1 MGAQG
6 RGWQGRRERSYLEGT
21 GATEDAARRVPAQ
34 PRQPG
39 RYVRGASSLG
49 DLDDFGKAPVLRL
62 RERTRLDDAD
72 NVAGLRLVLLVVCVE
87 ALRAPDDLLVL
98 RVRLHDVD
106 TDDDRLVH
114 RRRDNDAAPLL
125 PPAAPMLGLRL
136 PHDGL
141 ALARLLAPRL
151 RTLAAFR
158 ARDALALLLRLGR
171 GSDRR
176 LLCRRVGRD
185 VLAVFSDRLRWRSGF
200 RGRLGRRGLG
210 HGWTGLLGRS
220 LGVGLGRRLGRLGL
234 DRRSLRRLLGGL
246 FDLVLLVGH

>member
-87 ALRAPDDLLVL
+87 ALRAPDDFLVL

-114 RRRDNDAAPLL
+114 RRRDNDAPPLL
-125 PPAAPMLGLRL
+125 APAALVLRPGQPRDRLFLPPPLAPPRPAPAAPG
-136 PHDGL
+136 PPG
-141 ALARLLAPRL
+141 APPPLL
-151 RTLAAFR
+151 
-158 ARDALALLLRLGR
+158 
-171 GSDRR
+171 
-176 LLCRRVGRD
+176 
-185 VLAVFSDRLRWRSGF
+185 
-200 RGRLGRRGLG
+200 
-210 HGWTGLLGRS
+210 
-220 LGVGLGRRLGRLGL
+220 
-234 DRRSLRRLLGGL
+234 
-246 FDLVLLVGH
+246 

>member
-62 RERTRLDDAD
+62 RERARLDDAD

-106 TDDDRLVH
+106 ADDDRLSH
-114 RRRDNDAAPLL
+114 RRRDDDAPPLL
-125 PPAAPMLGLRL
+125 APAALVLR
-136 PHDGL
+136 PGQPRDRL
-141 ALARLLAPRL
+141 ALARLLAL
-151 RTLAAFR
+151 RRR
-158 ARDALALLLRLGR
+158 ALTALRPRDALPLL
-171 GSDRR
+171 
-176 LLCRRVGRD
+176 
-185 VLAVFSDRLRWRSGF
+185 
-200 RGRLGRRGLG
+200 LGRRDSRRSLLDGCLLRRGLLALGRFGLGDRLGHGLLGLG
-210 HGWTGLLGRS
+210 HGRTRLLGRS
-220 LGVGLGRRLGRLGL
+220 LRVGLGRRLGRLRL
-234 DRRSLRRLLGGL
+234 DGRSLLSCRSRT
-246 FDLVLLVGH
+246 